1 MPGVFLLLAG
11 RFPTTSL
18 LLCRLGNASGIH
30 AQCLILFRSR
40 ALAGPRRCQITWP
53 MDSETWSTAASSCRQ
68 INDQLPHSCCTA
80 SGPKALVHPCLVVK
94 DGGTCCWY
102 WFTLLR
108 DSRDTKIGIDALSN
122 SLGTL
127 HSYIPSLKGW
137 RDLLLI
143 TLRHHH
149 RLTWSPSIFP
159 FQIYFYICFESYFI
173 LLPIE
178 IKKNWSIPDC
188 NLRTAW
194 CNFIIWTY

>member
-11 RFPTTSL
+11 RFPTPPATTSL

-108 DSRDTKIGIDALSN
+108 DSRDTKIGIDALV
-122 SLGTL
+122 
-127 HSYIPSLKGW
+127 HSTRTYLVL
-137 RDLLLI
+137 RDGE
-143 TLRHHH
+143 TFS
-149 RLTWSPSIFP
+149 WSRWDTTTGSHGPHLFFLSKSIFT
-159 FQIYFYICFESYFI
+159 FVLLRISYYYQS
-173 LLPIE
+173 
-178 IKKNWSIPDC
+178 K
-188 NLRTAW
+188 
-194 CNFIIWTY
+194 